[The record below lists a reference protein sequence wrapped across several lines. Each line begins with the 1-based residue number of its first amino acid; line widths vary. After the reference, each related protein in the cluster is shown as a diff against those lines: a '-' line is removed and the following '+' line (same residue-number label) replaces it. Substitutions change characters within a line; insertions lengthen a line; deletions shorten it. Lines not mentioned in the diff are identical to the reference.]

1 MKKADIIKTAFR
13 VWGRTL
19 YQSTSLSEIAQEL
32 GVSKSALY
40 RHFENKQAL
49 LEAMYEQFFTEY
61 VAFIKPQY
69 DKARLSQDRLDQL
82 FSIMRIAVEY
92 YVRNRDTFIF
102 CLVQVYGNQRLD
114 QMVRFMIAQGLD
126 MQEFQCLEEGDT
138 SYPSAMQLV
147 TATLT
152 FLVAYFHKHG
162 YTDKEGPA
170 DEQVGQFIAWVETR
184 IAHGLGLYE
193 EAIDALD
200 FEELESRFGA
210 WALGFTTDRC
220 HKDMQE
226 LEKRKKYPKA
236 EDGSL
241 LNAVA
246 SVVAEAG
253 PWNVS
258 MDMVARRSGLSK
270 SGLYS
275 HFKNKQDM
283 LRHLFMREFQR
294 ILGYAEGGLTLSAIP
309 EEQLYLVILSIVD
322 CLRSHPKI
330 LQIVDW
336 LRTRPLNLSSKSPEV
351 LEIFS
356 AIKFKPE
363 VPISEQTRH
372 LIFFLIINTLML
384 RPQGMAF
391 SELPN
396 KSVRILFRFI
406 ALGVSSAPRPPRRGG
421 GGGGGGGWGGCW
433 WCVGVVG

>member
-1 MKKADIIKTAFR
+1 MTKADIIKTAFR

-40 RHFENKQAL
+40 RHFESKQAL
-49 LEAMYEQFFTEY
+49 LEAMYEQFFADY

-69 DKARLSQDRLDQL
+69 DKARLSRDRREQ
-82 FSIMRIAVEY
+82 FFIIMRIVVEY

-102 CLVQVYGNQRLD
+102 CLIQVYGNQHLE
-114 QMVRFMIAQGLD
+114 QMVTFMIAQGLD
-126 MQEFQCLEEGDT
+126 MREFQYLEEGDT
-138 SYPSAMQLV
+138 SYPSAMQLG
-147 TATLT
+147 TAALT

-162 YTDKEGPA
+162 YTGEEVPA
-170 DEQVGQFIAWVETR
+170 DEQVQEFITWVEQSIT
-184 IAHGLGLYE
+184 HGLGLHQQ
-193 EAIDALD
+193 AIDALD
-200 FEELESRFGA
+200 FKELESRFDA
-210 WALGFTTDRC
+210 WVLGFNTDRY

-226 LEKRKKYPKA
+226 LEKRYERKKYPKA
-236 EDGSL
+236 KEDDSL
-241 LNAVA
+241 LKAVA

-253 PWNVS
+253 PWNAS

-283 LRHLFMREFQR
+283 LRHFFMREFQR
-294 ILGYAEGGLTLSAIP
+294 ILVYAEGGLTLSAIP

-322 CLRSHPKI
+322 CLRSHPEI
-330 LQIVDW
+330 LQTVDW
-336 LRTRPLNLSSKSPEV
+336 LRTRPLNLTSEPPQV
-351 LEIFS
+351 LQIFS

-363 VPISEQTRH
+363 VLITEQTGH
-372 LIFFLIINTLML
+372 MIFFLIINILMR

-396 KSVRILFRFI
+396 RSIRILFRFI
-406 ALGVSSAPRPPRRGG
+406 ALGVPCPPPPPPRA
-421 GGGGGGGWGGCW
+421 GGWC
-433 WCVGVVG
+433 

>member
-40 RHFENKQAL
+40 RHFESKQAL

-69 DKARLSQDRLDQL
+69 DEARLNQDRRDQL
-82 FSIMRIAVEY
+82 FSIMRIVVEY
-92 YVRNRDTFIF
+92 YVRNRDAFIF
-102 CLVQVYGNQRLD
+102 CLIQVYGNQRLD
-114 QMVRFMIAQGLD
+114 QMVTFMIAQGLD
-126 MQEFQCLEEGDT
+126 MQELQCLEEGDT
-138 SYPSAMQLV
+138 SYPSIMQLV
-147 TATLT
+147 TTTLT

-162 YTDKEGPA
+162 YTGKEGPT
-170 DEQVGQFIAWVETR
+170 DEQVWQCITRVEQS

-193 EAIDALD
+193 EALDALD

-220 HKDMQE
+220 PKDMQE
-226 LEKRKKYPKA
+226 LEKREKKTKRYERKKYLKA

-253 PWNVS
+253 PWNAS

-283 LRHLFMREFQR
+283 LRHLFMREFQW
-294 ILGYAEGGLTLSAIP
+294 ILSYAEGGLTLSAIP
-309 EEQLYLVILSIVD
+309 EEQLYLVILAIVD
-322 CLRSHPKI
+322 CLRSYPEI
-330 LQIVDW
+330 LQTVNWI
-336 LRTRPLNLSSKSPEV
+336 RTRPLNLSAKSPEV
-351 LEIFS
+351 LAIFS
-356 AIKFKPE
+356 AIKFNPA
-363 VPISEQTRH
+363 VLITEQTGH
-372 LIFFLIINTLML
+372 LILFLIINTLM
-384 RPQGMAF
+384 RHPRGIAF

-396 KSVRILFRFI
+396 RSIRILFRFI
-406 ALGVSSAPRPPRRGG
+406 ALGVSSP
-421 GGGGGGGWGGCW
+421 
-433 WCVGVVG
+433 